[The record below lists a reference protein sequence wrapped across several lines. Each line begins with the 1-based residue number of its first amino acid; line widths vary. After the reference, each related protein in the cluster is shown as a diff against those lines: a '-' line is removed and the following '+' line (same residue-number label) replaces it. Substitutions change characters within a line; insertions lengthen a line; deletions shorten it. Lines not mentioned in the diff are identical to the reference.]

1 MAFANLILCVGI
13 FLPTVGVIALL
24 FPEPLAEVARSAG
37 VRLEGSADLVRR
49 AMRKFGV
56 VTFVAGALL
65 VAIGWFV
72 GVGPGLTNYS

>member
-24 FPEPLAEVARSAG
+24 FPEPLAEAARNAG
-37 VRLEGSADLVRR
+37 LKLDGSAEIVRG

-56 VTFVAGALL
+56 VTLVAGALL
-65 VAIGWFV
+65 LAIGWFV
-72 GVGPGLTNYS
+72 GVGPGTTSFS

>member
-24 FPEPLAEVARSAG
+24 FPEPLAEAARSAG
-37 VRLEGSADLVRR
+37 VKLDGSAEIVRR

-65 VAIGWFV
+65 LAIGWFV
-72 GVGPGLTNYS
+72 GVGPGTTNFS